1 LALVAA
7 ALLIVAVWGGCG
19 RKMPPIQ
26 PGTYP
31 PQAVKDL
38 AFDVRDGLL
47 TLFWRAPVEKEKDKE
62 NAAVSFKVLRARQT
76 EAEAAC
82 QSCSVS
88 FQMVGVVRLEG
99 RDPSARLEFR
109 DLLEPGYKYR
119 YKVIGTSAAGV
130 DSKDSNI
137 VHPTP

>member
-1 LALVAA
+1 
-7 ALLIVAVWGGCG
+7 
-19 RKMPPIQ
+19 
-26 PGTYP
+26 
-31 PQAVKDL
+31 VK
-38 AFDVRDGLL
+38 
-47 TLFWRAPVEKEKDKE
+47 PKDQE